1 MHDVCHINLL
11 QFKWLLY
18 ISHESV
24 RSCRS
29 LVLFNDHKISA
40 ADGLRELCVTFKKL
54 LVMKYFSVTPLL
66 KFSAVFFLPF
76 QATSKTEI
84 RNFLAATDLLKKL
97 EKTIK
102 ILQLQN
108 AASPIKS
115 RFFNYC
121 RKEENGTD
129 NSSLPGL
136 SNFPTFDWDQL
147 AKIRQHD

>member
-1 MHDVCHINLL
+1 MRIQKSPDTCGRGL
-11 QFKWLLY
+11 
-18 ISHESV
+18 
-24 RSCRS
+24 
-29 LVLFNDHKISA
+29 NDHKISA
-40 ADGLRELCVTFKKL
+40 ADGFRELCVTFKKL
-54 LVMKYFSVTPLL
+54 LVMKYFSVTPHL
-66 KFSAVFFLPF
+66 KFSVVFFHPF

-84 RNFLAATDLLKKL
+84 RNFLA
-97 EKTIK
+97 TIK
-102 ILQLQN
+102 ILKLQN

-147 AKIRQHD
+147 VNYDPSTRIKRTPSN

>member
-1 MHDVCHINLL
+1 MRIQKSPDTGGRGL
-11 QFKWLLY
+11 
-18 ISHESV
+18 
-24 RSCRS
+24 
-29 LVLFNDHKISA
+29 NDHKISA
-40 ADGLRELCVTFKKL
+40 ADGFRELCVTFKKL
-54 LVMKYFSVTPLL
+54 LVMKYFSVTPHL
-66 KFSAVFFLPF
+66 KFSVVFFHPF

-84 RNFLAATDLLKKL
+84 RNFLA
-97 EKTIK
+97 TIK
-102 ILQLQN
+102 ILKLQN

-147 AKIRQHD
+147 VNYDPSTRIKRTPSN